1 MCEMPC
7 FLRHTCPWRGSS
19 RYNVPSVPGPPRPP
33 LSTCWGCPCCDI
45 RFPCPLT
52 PNKSPSF
59 SHSPLWSLL
68 PWASSLF
75 HVDFGGLRPQA
86 QGSIHT
92 WAPGLSGVLTSLRL
106 SVLP

>member
-1 MCEMPC
+1 M
-7 FLRHTCPWRGSS
+7 
-19 RYNVPSVPGPPRPP
+19 NVRDAAFPQTHVPVAWVQQVQCAQ
-33 LSTCWGCPCCDI
+33 CWGCPCCDI
-45 RFPCPLT
+45 WFPCPLT